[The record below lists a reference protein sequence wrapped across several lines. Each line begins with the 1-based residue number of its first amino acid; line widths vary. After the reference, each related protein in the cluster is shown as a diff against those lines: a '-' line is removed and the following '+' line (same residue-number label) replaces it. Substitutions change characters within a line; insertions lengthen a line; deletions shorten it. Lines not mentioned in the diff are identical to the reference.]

1 MGNDINMKVA
11 ILLSGQPRNYQ
22 QGYEELKKAY
32 LDRYSCDVYFHT
44 WDSTE
49 HLASHFF
56 KDKPQHRYV
65 FEESWKDK
73 LVELYHPTQ
82 FTYEE
87 PITFDNTNISD
98 PIWRQPLQN
107 CKSMWYSVQQT
118 FTSVPKG
125 YDVYIR
131 TRFDLRYEPSTLD
144 LEALDLS
151 MLHVWDWDTD
161 SRVKHRGYYDVFAVG
176 TYDTIGIYSQVFSK
190 IDWYLNYDE
199 EYKKF
204 LSGGWP
210 GQDSGLRNE
219 YLLRWHLTTS
229 GVKVIEHKNTIP
241 HADGQIIR

>member
-1 MGNDINMKVA
+1 MKVA
-11 ILLSGQPRNYQ
+11 IVVSGQPRNFE
-22 QGYEELKKAY
+22 QGYAELKQAY
-32 LDRYSCDVYFHT
+32 LDRYDCDVFFHT
-44 WDSTE
+44 WKDTKF
-49 HLASHFF
+49 AATQFF
-56 KDKPQHRYV
+56 HDRPVQEYPM
-65 FEESWKDK
+65 EQSWMDT
-73 LVELYHPTQ
+73 LVELYNPAHS
-82 FTYEE
+82 
-87 PITFDNTNISD
+87 TFDPPKVFDDKKIVD
-98 PIWRQPLQN
+98 PMWRQPLQN
-107 CKSMWYSVQQT
+107 SKSMWYSVQQA
-118 FTSVPKG
+118 FAVVPKG

-199 EYKKF
+199 HYKKF

-229 GVKVIEHKNTIP
+229 GVKVIEHTNTIP